1 MNTRFL
7 LITGLVIAVILTGWL
22 LYQQDTLTGRPA
34 ISSHGPDLFV
44 DNMDLKLVNAD
55 GKLHYHVTAERLD
68 HYPNDDSAEL
78 TRPVMRVYTANR
90 PTWMIQ
96 SDSGRISSRNET
108 VWLLGAVEIRRL
120 ATTATRPLAIFT
132 RDLQVKP
139 EAQTAETVNMARIQ
153 SDRFEVE
160 ATGLH
165 ADFRKHR
172 LELKSRVRGRFDDAG

>member
-1 MNTRFL
+1 LNTRFL
-7 LITGLVIAVILTGWL
+7 LITGLVFSVILSGWL
-22 LYQQDTLTGRPA
+22 QYQQDTLTSRRV

-55 GKLHYHVTAERLD
+55 GNLHYHVTADRLE
-68 HYPNDDSAEL
+68 HYPHDDSAEL
-78 TRPVMRVYTANR
+78 TRPVMHVFTANR
-90 PTWMIQ
+90 PTWEIQ
-96 SDSGRISSRNET
+96 SDSGRISSGNET

-120 ATTATRPLAIFT
+120 ATPATRPLAIFT

-139 EAQTAETVNMARIQ
+139 DVQTAETVNMARIQ

-165 ADFRKHR
+165 ADLRNNR